1 MYMAGAGAGGR
12 MAIYDFYNLWS
23 IITASLRVQAPC
35 TWDLTE
41 GRAKH
46 NNNMLDSPHPPPPP
60 PTEHWN
66 SLAKPRLW
74 SVLSWRIIEI
84 RLNAAE
90 GGGGAGWSAGEG
102 ENSECSKARP
112 RLESNGIYQSLM
124 RTSQEY
130 NCCVCNSSCVS
141 KAPLLPM

>member
-1 MYMAGAGAGGR
+1 MYMAGAGGGGWLFT
-12 MAIYDFYNLWS
+12 IS
-23 IITASLRVQAPC
+23 ITCGALLLPRSECRQC

-84 RLNAAE
+84 RLNAGE